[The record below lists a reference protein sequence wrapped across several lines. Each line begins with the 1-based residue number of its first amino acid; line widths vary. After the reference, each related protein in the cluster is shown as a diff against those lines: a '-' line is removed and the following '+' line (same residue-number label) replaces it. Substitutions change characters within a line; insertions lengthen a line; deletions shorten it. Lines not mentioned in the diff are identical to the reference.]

1 MDTLTKHERSALMS
15 KVRSTGNRST
25 EKRLRLALVRSGIRG
40 WRMHPRSIPGQ
51 PDFWFPSGRVAVFVD
66 GCFWHGCPRC
76 LRLPKGNRA
85 YWRSKID
92 GNRKRARRVARLLRA
107 KGIRV
112 LRVWEHRL
120 RTDVGRTQV
129 VDQISKRFISR
140 VRLAAN
146 PTAVE

>member
-15 KVRSTGNRST
+15 KVRSVGNRST
-25 EKRLRLALVRSGIRG
+25 EKRLRLALVRSETSG

-51 PDFWFPSGRVAVFVD
+51 PDFWFPRRRVAVFVD

-76 LRLPKGNRA
+76 FRLPKANRK

-92 GNRKRARRVARLLRA
+92 GNRKRARRIARLLRA

-120 RTDVGRTQV
+120 RSVRGRTQV
-129 VDQISKRFISR
+129 VSKIRRHVISHA
-140 VRLAAN
+140 LPAASS
-146 PTAVE
+146 TAVE